1 MIHVP
6 IFVRNACVCVRV
18 CVFVCVGMGGRGELV
33 IANEVLKMR
42 KVIEF
47 QCSWIVVYYKI
58 HFCILLQPDC
68 AGEVSV
74 VIVIDQ

>member
-6 IFVRNACVCVRV
+6 IFVRNACVCVRACV
-18 CVFVCVGMGGRGELV
+18 CVFVCGGMGGRGGVV

-47 QCSWIVVYYKI
+47 QCS
-58 HFCILLQPDC
+58 
-68 AGEVSV
+68 
-74 VIVIDQ
+74 